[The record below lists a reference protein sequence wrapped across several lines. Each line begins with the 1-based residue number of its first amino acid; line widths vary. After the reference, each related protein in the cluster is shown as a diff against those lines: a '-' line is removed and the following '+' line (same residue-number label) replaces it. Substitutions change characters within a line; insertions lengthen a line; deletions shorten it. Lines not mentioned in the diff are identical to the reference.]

1 MTTSM
6 HGARLIAVTGLCAAL
21 SGCGTEPPFC
31 TAVLE
36 AIATTVDNG
45 AAQPLNGLTV
55 TDTVRRTG
63 AVLHVVAGSGVADT
77 LPANSSASVV
87 IFSDDFLQAVLPTGD
102 EVIVVVAAGGRTG
115 SGNYRFGSDGCH
127 VRKLAGP
134 DTLVVP

>member
-21 SGCGTEPPFC
+21 TGCGTEPPVC
-31 TAVLE
+31 TAVFE
-36 AIATTVDNG
+36 AIAATVVNG

-63 AVLHVVAGSGVADT
+63 AVLQVSAGSVADT
-77 LPANSSASVV
+77 LPANSIGRVV
-87 IFSDDFLQAVLPTGD
+87 IFSDAFLQAVLPTGD
-102 EVIVVVAAGGRTG
+102 EVIVVAAAGGRHI
-115 SGNYRFGSDGCH
+115 SGPYRFGSDGCH
-127 VRKLAGP
+127 VQKLAGA